1 MIATLTTKL
10 QQAFFQNNT
19 SLKKL
24 SLSFSEHVTSTGWVA
39 CFNIL
44 MDFRSAFEEVK
55 FGGNEIDD
63 EGATA
68 LVDLVSMHMSTILS
82 MKLLG
87 NSSVTASGWN
97 AFATVLLPG
106 LTSKLQEIRIGFFL
120 TTPLNLN
127 TLMIMVLSL
136 MTNRYGYDMEY

>member
-1 MIATLTTKL
+1 
-10 QQAFFQNNT
+10 
-19 SLKKL
+19 LKKL

-39 CFNIL
+39 CFNVL
-44 MDFRSAFEEVK
+44 TDSRSAFEEVK

-87 NSSVTASGWN
+87 NSSVTASEWN
-97 AFATVLLPG
+97 AFGTVLLSG
-106 LTSKLQEIRIGFFL
+106 LTSKLQEIRIHFFDD
-120 TTPLNLN
+120 T
-127 TLMIMVLSL
+127 I
-136 MTNRYGYDMEY
+136 EYQYIDDNVIAAFTATHTIIRL